1 MRELKKK
8 MVIELLFY
16 IVLVI
21 IGIILLFVYKPRDR
35 IIIVPQDFQVQQ
47 EGGVSDAVIPYK

>member
-8 MVIELLFY
+8 MVIELLIY
-16 IVLVI
+16 MILVI
-21 IGIILLFVYKPRDR
+21 IGVILLFVYKPRDR

>member
-8 MVIELLFY
+8 MVIELLIY
-16 IVLVI
+16 MILVI
-21 IGIILLFVYKPRDR
+21 IGVILLFVYKPRDR
-35 IIIVPQDFQVQQ
+35 IIIVPQDFQMQQ